1 MREGKLLGEVLSF
14 NVATF
19 NGTLIIETVIPRHR
33 LRPTFTTLPLE

>member
-19 NGTLIIETVIPRHR
+19 NGTLIIETVIPRHQ
-33 LRPTFTTLPLE
+33 LRPTFNTLPLE